1 MEETGTSVAELR
13 RSHGFPLSVAALSDV
28 GRVRTNNED
37 SHGNSWLGDDS
48 LFVIVAD
55 GMGGHEAGE
64 VASGLAV
71 QVVEDS
77 VRRDLD
83 ADPRDRLY
91 NAFLDANDAILEE
104 GSRSGTRGMGT
115 TAVAAILKGADGYVG
130 TIGDS
135 RVYHVRNGQIL
146 WRTTDH
152 TRVQMLVEQGDI
164 DEDEARYHPEAGM
177 LTRALGHARMA
188 DGRPLVPD
196 VFAETLPLEEGDA
209 LVFSTDGLHDL
220 VEDWEIGQLV
230 AGKTADEAA
239 EILVDTACDRGGHD
253 NVTVAVV
260 TAGHRASGYGPDY
273 RPETYKLSLLD
284 DDEGAAPTP
293 VPGAYP
299 ATPEQTYDDPAS
311 APPAAPAPVAAPA
324 AAPAPPP
331 PAAGF
336 APPPAPVAAAA
347 PAQSGGSRTLLV
359 VGALAVFGLLALVVV
374 AVVGALLYVNMA

>member
-1 MEETGTSVAELR
+1 MAELR
-13 RSHGFPLSVAALSDV
+13 RSLGFPLSVASLTDV

-37 SHGNSWLGDDS
+37 SHGSAWLSDES

-77 VRRDLD
+77 VNQDLD

-115 TAVAAILKGADGYVG
+115 TGVAAILKGADGYVG

-135 RVYHVRNGQIL
+135 RIYHIRNGRIL

-152 TRVQMLVEQGDI
+152 TRVQMLLDRGDI
-164 DEDEARYHPEAGM
+164 DEEEARYHPEAGM

-196 VFAETLPLEEGDA
+196 VFAQCLPLEEGDT

-260 TAGHRASGYGPDY
+260 NAGLRASAYGPDY
-273 RPETYKLSLLD
+273 QPEAYHLSLLD
-284 DDEGAAPTP
+284 EDQGAVPTP
-293 VPGAYP
+293 AADGLPVSAD
-299 ATPEQTYDDPAS
+299 QTYDEPSEGAG
-311 APPAAPAPVAAPA
+311 AARPA
-324 AAPAPPP
+324 AAAQPAY
-331 PAAGF
+331 
-336 APPPAPVAAAA
+336 APPPAPMPQAAA
-347 PAQSGGSRTLLV
+347 PANGNKALIIVAAVVVVGLGLLV
-359 VGALAVFGLLALVVV
+359 ALAAIAGLVFM
-374 AVVGALLYVNMA
+374 NME